1 MVVAYKFGPNVAE
14 SWLLNSGNEVSK
26 VKPNEVK
33 KIIENGC
40 KVLFPIRGE
49 DLLEEFE
56 EGPEIGNT
64 LINLEKLWVNSGFKM
79 SKKDLL
85 LKITTN
91 FKAI

>member
-1 MVVAYKFGPNVAE
+1 M
-14 SWLLNSGNEVSK
+14 
-26 VKPNEVK
+26 KPNEVK

-40 KVLFPIRGE
+40 KVLFPIKGE

-85 LKITTN
+85 SKITTN